1 MSFRTID
8 LYLQIILNDFAY
20 FFPFARQ
27 ISFSQIAHFLQYMK
41 KDQQCRGFALLDDCG
56 QLVSYHDYTSQ
67 LKGTEDQ

>member
-1 MSFRTID
+1 MSFSTID

-41 KDQQCRGFALLDDCG
+41 KDQQCRGLPYWTIVA
-56 QLVSYHDYTSQ
+56 SW
-67 LKGTEDQ
+67 